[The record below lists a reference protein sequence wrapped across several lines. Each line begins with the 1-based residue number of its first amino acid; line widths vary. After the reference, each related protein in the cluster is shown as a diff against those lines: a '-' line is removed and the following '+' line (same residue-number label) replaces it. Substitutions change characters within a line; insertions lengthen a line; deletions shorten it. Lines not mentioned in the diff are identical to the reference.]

1 MVGVKEVGMLPNPL
15 KGFCGYHWYLEGLRI
30 LQLMSAHFTC
40 AFLTL
45 KCGQKQSLSKFLVAN
60 TL

>member
-1 MVGVKEVGMLPNPL
+1 MVGVKEVGMLANPL

-40 AFLTL
+40 AFLVPYFKMWPKAIT
-45 KCGQKQSLSKFLVAN
+45 V
-60 TL
+60 